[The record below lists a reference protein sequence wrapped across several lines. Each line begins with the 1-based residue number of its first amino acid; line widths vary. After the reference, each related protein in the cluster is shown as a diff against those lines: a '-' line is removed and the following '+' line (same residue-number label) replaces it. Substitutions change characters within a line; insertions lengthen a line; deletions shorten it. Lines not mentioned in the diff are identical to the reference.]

1 MADKLDWT
9 RIRAERDR
17 QAALSAR
24 ELLAK
29 YAQPGA
35 PRSGEQK
42 EVDVI
47 TMATELYRQR
57 HLPRIEDVTGG
68 TGDPLIVTVDWRGTP
83 PEQKDWDSG
92 VAEARVIEALAAA
105 GWAPRICWMASS
117 HSDENG
123 HGDADVFT
131 LAWTHPAMEPP
142 LRQGLSPTDSGPSDD
157 EDE

>member
-17 QAALSAR
+17 QAALSSR

-29 YAQPGA
+29 YAQPRA
-35 PRSGEQK
+35 PRPGEQK

-47 TMATELYRQR
+47 TMATEFYKQR
-57 HLPRIEDVTGG
+57 RLPRIEDVTGG

-83 PEQKDWDSG
+83 PERKDWDSG
-92 VAEARVIEALAAA
+92 AAEARVIEALAAA
-105 GWAPRICWMASS
+105 GWAPRICWIASS
-117 HSDENG
+117 HSDEIG

-131 LAWTHPAMEPP
+131 LAWTHPTLEPP
-142 LRQGLSPTDSGPSDD
+142 LGQGLSPVDFEPSDD
-157 EDE
+157 EDK